1 MPGRGEVGPGPTA
14 DLDTLSRWTLRI
26 GLVNDGLPVSDQEPL
41 ISALREENER
51 LRAQNRMLNEQ
62 MAAAQAAQTELAKH
76 LRVTAP
82 LRRVQE
88 SLRHRAG
95 EKRREAS
102 GGRGGRRHIGNSY
115 ASHVPR
121 HHR

>member
-1 MPGRGEVGPGPTA
+1 M
-14 DLDTLSRWTLRI
+14 
-26 GLVNDGLPVSDQEPL
+26 NDGLPVSDQEPL

-76 LRVTAP
+76 LKVTAP

-88 SLRHRAG
+88 S
-95 EKRREAS
+95 
-102 GGRGGRRHIGNSY
+102 
-115 ASHVPR
+115 
-121 HHR
+121 

>member
-1 MPGRGEVGPGPTA
+1 M
-14 DLDTLSRWTLRI
+14 S
-26 GLVNDGLPVSDQEPL
+26 DGLRVTDEDPL
-41 ISALREENER
+41 VGALREENER
-51 LRAQNRMLNEQ
+51 LRAQNRMLNDQ

-76 LRVTAP
+76 LKVTAP

-95 EKRREAS
+95 EKRRKAS
-102 GGRGGRRHIGNSY
+102 RGRGGRRHIGRSY

-121 HHR
+121 HHG